1 MEKKETKTNA
11 SFLPAASANVEPVF
25 SSTAAYR
32 ILVCGRL
39 KLVMGSWGLDFSF
52 NSFAVYNYLTKR
64 QCRTAALF
72 LNEGGSRN
80 ATSDGVTCLVSLV
93 GRNSPSLL
101 TSIRRTFLFTCSASS
116 SFRDVFPSLT
126 AIKRTN
132 CVCSTITRTIDENLC
147 PMAGGNK
154 ERKEAARRRRI
165 EEGET
170 IMTIRVDIW
179 AARKVKLFCPIW
191 SGRNVIT
198 LLSSLGAKW
207 DPTEGLKVNIK
218 KKGISNWLAPT
229 SAILYTNA
237 IL

>member
-80 ATSDGVTCLVSLV
+80 ATSDSVTCLVSLV

-132 CVCSTITRTIDENLC
+132 CVCSTMTRTIDENL
-147 PMAGGNK
+147 GGNK
-154 ERKEAARRRRI
+154 ERKEAAQGRRI

-170 IMTIRVDIW
+170 IMTIRVDI
-179 AARKVKLFCPIW
+179 
-191 SGRNVIT
+191 
-198 LLSSLGAKW
+198 
-207 DPTEGLKVNIK
+207 
-218 KKGISNWLAPT
+218 
-229 SAILYTNA
+229 
-237 IL
+237 